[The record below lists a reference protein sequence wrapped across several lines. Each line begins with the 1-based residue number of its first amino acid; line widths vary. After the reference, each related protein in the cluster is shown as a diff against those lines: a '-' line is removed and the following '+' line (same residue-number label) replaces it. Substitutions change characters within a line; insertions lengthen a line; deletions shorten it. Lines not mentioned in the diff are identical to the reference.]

1 MVNLSADRAI
11 AKAKTHA
18 KDGDIATARALLNA
32 VQKAAPNNKLAKKL
46 LSELPPEASVV
57 QTSEPPE
64 ETRKQLLEL
73 YNQGELVEAV
83 NLADEV
89 LKEFPKSFL
98 VWNICGAANFALGN
112 LTLAHDSF
120 EKVTQLN
127 PIYPDGF
134 NNLGTILKDQGNL
147 KDAISSYQKA
157 ISLKPDY
164 AKAHAHMIHQKAH
177 VCDWSKTSDD
187 MEKESLLGIET
198 DAIAPFTMLPVED
211 AAEKHR
217 LRSEHYAKSKYPQK
231 RKHIKAVPKAKSE
244 RMKIGYFSADFHDHA
259 TMFLMSQVFALH
271 DKDKFE
277 VHVFS
282 YGANKND
289 AMRKKLIENVE
300 VFHDVRELSNPQ
312 IVEKA
317 RALKLD
323 LAIDLKGYTRDTRLA
338 AFAEGI
344 APVQMSF
351 LGYPGTLGASF
362 IDYIVADP
370 IAIPKELQKHYSEQI
385 MYLPNTYQPTDNTRH
400 ISDPRP
406 SRQSVGL
413 PETGFV
419 FACFNNNYKI
429 SSREFDIWMRLLT
442 KVEGSVLW
450 LLRSNKWAEQNLK
463 KEAEARSVSAERLIF
478 AEKLPQADHLARQA
492 LADLFLD
499 TFNVNAHT
507 TTSDALWAGLPVLT
521 KIGQGFAAR
530 VAGSLLAAN
539 GLSELIT
546 ETEEEYE
553 ALALDLATNPNKMTA
568 LKSKLTANNK
578 THPLFDS
585 ELFTRHLEQGYEMA
599 IQNHLEGNAP
609 KTFYIPSKNQD
620 ITDAKPRSKPQPQ
633 TRPPARV
640 APSNQSSTDT
650 SKSKQYFTITSGRS
664 GSAWLASFLS
674 SNLNIEAVH
683 EPLGIEDFGE
693 KMPDI
698 RTMRTF
704 NSHGNNGFVQAF
716 WDRKFSHLPSHHYAE
731 TNHTLSKCGLVENL
745 IRKDMQ
751 TDTTIIVLKRDII
764 KQCVSYLVRNDFGN
778 ITLAWQWYLHPSY
791 AKKIIPPEPFM
802 KMGGIGIPLWYCY
815 EMLARQEYYV
825 QKFANEISMHEVYL
839 DDLVTKSGAKK
850 LRAALGL
857 QGKCKLPKPKNE
869 NKTKPSE
876 QLVQHVTET
885 VGKINV
891 DIPQLVETCIKRG
904 FSFDEVV

>member
-1 MVNLSADRAI
+1 MVNLTVDQAI
-11 AKAKTHA
+11 TKAKTHA

-32 VQKAAPNNKLAKKL
+32 VLKAAPNNKIAKKL
-46 LSELPPEASVV
+46 MSDLPPEASVA
-57 QTSEPPE
+57 QTSEPPQG
-64 ETRKQLLEL
+64 TRKQLLEL
-73 YNQGELVEAV
+73 YNQGKFVEAV

-98 VWNICGAANFALGN
+98 VWNIYGAANKILGH

-127 PIYPDGF
+127 PNYPDGF
-134 NNLGTILKDQGNL
+134 NNLGYALKDQGNL

-164 AKAHAHMIHQKAH
+164 AEAHSNLGAALRDQGNLKDAISSYQKAISFKPDYAEAHNNLGTAFQLHGNLKDAIASYQEAISLKPDYALAHNNLGAALKDQGNLKDAISYYQKAISLKPDYAEAHYNLGNVLKDQGNLKDAIASYQKAISLKPDDAQAHNNLGAALNDQGNIKDAIASYQKAISLKPDYAYAHYNLGKVLKDQGNLKDAIASYQKTISFKPDFANAHNNLGNALIDQGYLTEAISSYQKAISLKPDYAQAHAQMIHQKAH

-187 MEKESLLGIET
+187 VKKESLLGIET
-198 DAIAPFTMLPVED
+198 DAIAPFTMLGLED
-211 AAEKHR
+211 EPSKHQI
-217 LRSEHYAKSKYPQK
+217 RSELFSKSKYPQK
-231 RKHIKAVPKAKSE
+231 RKGIRTTPKSQSE
-244 RMKIGYFSADFHDHA
+244 RLKIGYFSADFHDHA
-259 TMFLMSQVFALH
+259 TMHLMSQVFALH
-271 DKDKFE
+271 DKDRFE

-282 YGANKND
+282 YGANTND
-289 AMRKKLIENVE
+289 AMRKKLIENVDA
-300 VFHDVRELSNPQ
+300 FHDVRDLSDPQ

-351 LGYPGTLGASF
+351 LGFPGTLGASF

-370 IAIPKELQKHYSEQI
+370 IVIPKELQKHYSEQI

-429 SSREFDIWMRLLT
+429 SPREFDIWMRLLT

-463 KEAEARSVSAERLIF
+463 KEAEARGVSAERLIF
-478 AEKLPQADHLARQA
+478 AERIPQADHLARQA

-499 TFNVNAHT
+499 TFNYNAHT

-521 KIGQGFAAR
+521 KMGQGFAAR

-539 GLSELIT
+539 GLPELIT

-553 ALALDLATNPNKMTA
+553 ALALDLATNPKKLAA
-568 LKSKLTANNK
+568 LKSKLTANLK

-609 KTFYIPSKNQD
+609 KTFYIPSENKD
-620 ITDAKPRSKPQPQ
+620 ITDAKPRSKIEPQ

-640 APSNQSSTDT
+640 T
-650 SKSKQYFTITSGRS
+650 R
-664 GSAWLASFLS
+664 
-674 SNLNIEAVH
+674 
-683 EPLGIEDFGE
+683 
-693 KMPDI
+693 
-698 RTMRTF
+698 
-704 NSHGNNGFVQAF
+704 
-716 WDRKFSHLPSHHYAE
+716 
-731 TNHTLSKCGLVENL
+731 
-745 IRKDMQ
+745 
-751 TDTTIIVLKRDII
+751 
-764 KQCVSYLVRNDFGN
+764 
-778 ITLAWQWYLHPSY
+778 
-791 AKKIIPPEPFM
+791 
-802 KMGGIGIPLWYCY
+802 
-815 EMLARQEYYV
+815 
-825 QKFANEISMHEVYL
+825 
-839 DDLVTKSGAKK
+839 
-850 LRAALGL
+850 
-857 QGKCKLPKPKNE
+857 
-869 NKTKPSE
+869 
-876 QLVQHVTET
+876 
-885 VGKINV
+885 
-891 DIPQLVETCIKRG
+891 
-904 FSFDEVV
+904 

>member
-1 MVNLSADRAI
+1 
-11 AKAKTHA
+11 
-18 KDGDIATARALLNA
+18 
-32 VQKAAPNNKLAKKL
+32 
-46 LSELPPEASVV
+46 
-57 QTSEPPE
+57 
-64 ETRKQLLEL
+64 
-73 YNQGELVEAV
+73 
-83 NLADEV
+83 
-89 LKEFPKSFL
+89 
-98 VWNICGAANFALGN
+98 
-112 LTLAHDSF
+112 
-120 EKVTQLN
+120 
-127 PIYPDGF
+127 
-134 NNLGTILKDQGNL
+134 
-147 KDAISSYQKA
+147 
-157 ISLKPDY
+157 
-164 AKAHAHMIHQKAH
+164 MIHQKAH
-177 VCDWSKTSDD
+177 VCDWSKTRDD
-187 MEKESLLGIET
+187 SIEQEGLLGIGTE
-198 DAIAPFTMLPVED
+198 AVSPFAMLPVED
-211 AAEKHR
+211 DAEKHR
-217 LRSEHYAKSKYPQK
+217 LRSEHYAKSQYPQK
-231 RKHIKAVPKAKSE
+231 RKSLKAVPKAKSE
-244 RMKIGYFSADFHDHA
+244 RMKIGYFSADIYDHA

-271 DKDKFE
+271 DQERFE

-282 YGANKND
+282 YGASTNN

-300 VFHDVRELSNPQ
+300 SFHDVRDLSDPQ

-317 RALKLD
+317 RVLKLD

-370 IAIPKELQKHYSEQI
+370 IVIPQELQKHYSEQI

-429 SSREFDIWMRLLT
+429 SPREFDIWMRLLT
-442 KVEGSVLW
+442 KLEGSVLW
-450 LLRSNKWAEQNLK
+450 LLHSNKWAKQNLK
-463 KEAEARSVSAERLIF
+463 KEAEARGVSAERLIF

-521 KIGQGFAAR
+521 KMGQGFAAR

-539 GLSELIT
+539 GLPELIT

-568 LKSKLTANNK
+568 LKSKLSANNK

-609 KTFYIPSKNQD
+609 KTFYIPSED
-620 ITDAKPRSKPQPQ
+620 HDTTDAKTRSKPQPK
-633 TRPPARV
+633 TRPPAHV
-640 APSNQSSTDT
+640 TPTSKSPTDR
-650 SKSKQYFTITSGRS
+650 SKSKQYFTITAGRS

-704 NSHGNNGFVQAF
+704 NTHGNNAFVQAF

-839 DDLVTKSGAKK
+839 DDLVTKSGAEK
-850 LRAALGL
+850 LHAALGL
-857 QGKCKLPKPKNE
+857 QGECKLPKPKNE